1 VEFDIDVAVA
11 VAVFVAAV
19 VVRETCS
26 LAALSGGFSEW
37 CVTAVDPFL
46 LFVCPFPFPCPFPL

>member
-11 VAVFVAAV
+11 VAVAVSVAAV
-19 VVRETCS
+19 VVRLTCS

-37 CVTAVDPFL
+37 CVAAVDTF
-46 LFVCPFPFPCPFPL
+46 